1 MLIIESSVDCI
12 LAYKTI
18 VVKTMKP
25 IHQLKLVT
33 KKMTAMTTS
42 AMIGTILKIAWLQKK
57 ERRKLSGGK
66 V

>member
-18 VVKTMKP
+18 VVKTMNP

-42 AMIGTILKIAWLQKK
+42 AMIGTILKIA
-57 ERRKLSGGK
+57 
-66 V
+66 

>member
-42 AMIGTILKIAWLQKK
+42 AMIGTILKIA
-57 ERRKLSGGK
+57 
-66 V
+66 